1 MLTGGE
7 AAESRNCLHTEAKG
21 RSGLRTKEEPAMK
34 SYFDAF
40 PAVLVVLTCGIAVLS
55 AAVATLITAV

>member
-1 MLTGGE
+1 
-7 AAESRNCLHTEAKG
+7 
-21 RSGLRTKEEPAMK
+21 MK